1 MSFPEW
7 SLIVCSVLT
16 IGLAMGPWMIKVH
29 SKLAVITSKIGD
41 VCEKIDRQGA
51 DYRRLWEIGSRHQ
64 ARLDTHDV
72 QLAHISERLR
82 GE

>member
-7 SLIVCSVLT
+7 SLIICSVLT

-41 VCEKIDRQGA
+41 LCEKIDRQGN
-51 DYRRLWEIGSRHQ
+51 DHRRLWETCSRNQ

-72 QLAHISERLR
+72 QLAHVAERLR
-82 GE
+82 DD